1 MGARSGRQT
10 GKVRRVRTSG
20 LITPNPHRI
29 VRVAGL
35 AAAALAL
42 AAVAILGN
50 YWQADRFLLAGAI
63 AAIAALVLYTVHH
76 AFTHMHAHTGRLA
89 SSACEAE
96 RHYVEVLRRIVKI
109 VEARGEHWAGHSERV
124 GQWARRMSVEL
135 GLDADL
141 AEQMGLAG
149 ELHDIGLLAVPEALL
164 AQHGNFGSEAFGSV
178 QKHSEASFE
187 LLRPLESLARVLPA
201 IRHHHERMNGT
212 GYPHGLGGQKVP
224 MEARILA
231 VADAYDAMTHDR
243 PHRSALS
250 PYQAMRELRRCTP
263 DGFDGACV
271 DALAAVVNLPKLEE
285 VFAETTA

>member
-1 MGARSGRQT
+1 M
-10 GKVRRVRTSG
+10 RTSG
-20 LITPNPHRI
+20 LITPNLHRI

-212 GYPHGLGGQKVP
+212 GYPDGLSGP
-224 MEARILA
+224 EIPLLARILA
-231 VADAYDAMTHDR
+231 AADALDAMVADR
-243 PHRSALS
+243 PYRSAQTLGYARHEIECGS
-250 PYQAMRELRRCTP
+250 GSQ
-263 DGFDGACV
+263 FDPV
-271 DALAAVVNLPKLEE
+271 
-285 VFAETTA
+285 

>member
-1 MGARSGRQT
+1 MGGA
-10 GKVRRVRTSG
+10 GKVRGALEIRLLSM
-20 LITPNPHRI
+20 NPHRI

-35 AAAALAL
+35 AAAALTL

-50 YWQADRFLLAGAI
+50 TWQGDRFLLA
-63 AAIAALVLYTVHH
+63 AAIAAVAGLLLYTVHQ
-76 AFTHMHAHTGRLA
+76 AFTHMHAHSGRLA
-89 SSACEAE
+89 TSAGEAE

-109 VEARGEHWAGHSERV
+109 VEARGEHWSGHSERV
-124 GQWARRMSVEL
+124 GQLARRMSVKI
-135 GLDADL
+135 GLEADL

-149 ELHDIGLLAVPEALL
+149 ELHDIGLLAVSEALL
-164 AQHGNFGSEAFGSV
+164 AQHGNFGSEAFDSV

-250 PYQAMRELRRCTP
+250 PFQAMQELRRCTP